1 MTNLQK
7 CGRVNLS
14 PESPVGIST
23 TGGLKMRKVK
33 FVSVFVLLALVLS
46 VGPGEVVAQEPLPPS
61 NVDQTLQNDI
71 EAVLSD
77 YSRVLSTG
85 QITQEAYYTPMMK
98 DLIQERR
105 SFYEEYFEIALHS
118 TLESITSEF
127 LFDPGS
133 VDADAATPDGQ
144 LKLGGD
150 ARVSVLSDEQLSLQV
165 TEIVTLHG
173 RYNTSL
179 EEAPTIQAARWALAR
194 TDNEAV
200 KQELKEYIQRAAED
214 IAESSEEGFEITLT
228 PRHSLIVAKSRNGIQ
243 IVQDSFTNRSNDDP
257 GTDNVIWTDGE
268 YVRNKPDFTEYP
280 NYRMYTKPVNE
291 MGKEMLD
298 FYTKMY
304 GKRGWGPSQYN
315 RTAAKNYIN
324 SYVQPGQSRCNPG
337 FDIYETRTAW
347 STSYTQYKCVDC
359 TNYVSQAL
367 GALGAGGLPPD
378 GTWYKDSFA
387 WINTPGLWNWLWDKH
402 YGWGMSTPHP
412 EEYVSEGDLGFTSSL
427 GHAVM
432 YTSVYPLRYSAHSN
446 DRLNHPWVSTLSTFF
461 VITY

>member
-1 MTNLQK
+1 
-7 CGRVNLS
+7 
-14 PESPVGIST
+14 
-23 TGGLKMRKVK
+23 MR
-33 FVSVFVLLALVLS
+33 
-46 VGPGEVVAQEPLPPS
+46 
-61 NVDQTLQNDI
+61 
-71 EAVLSD
+71 
-77 YSRVLSTG
+77 
-85 QITQEAYYTPMMK
+85 

-105 SFYEEYFEIALHS
+105 AFYEEFFEVALHS

-127 LFDPGS
+127 LFDPG
-133 VDADAATPDGQ
+133 
-144 LKLGGD
+144 K
-150 ARVSVLSDEQLSLQV
+150 VSVLSDGQLSLQV
-165 TEIVTLHG
+165 TEKVTLYG
-173 RYNTSL
+173 RYNTSP
-179 EEAPTIQAARWALAR
+179 EEPPTIQAARWALAR

-280 NYRMYTKPVNE
+280 NYRMYTRPVNE

-315 RTAAKNYIN
+315 RAAAKNYIN
-324 SYVQPGQSRCNPG
+324 SWVQPGQWPCEAGSE
-337 FDIYETRTAW
+337 ILETSTAW
-347 STSYTQYKCVDC
+347 NTSYTQYKCADC